1 MRKFLFVSII
11 ALLCGITS
19 GLAKDIKTVVFK
31 TSPEMHCENCE
42 NKIKSNLRF
51 EKGIKE
57 IVTDLNT
64 KTVKVTYDED
74 KTNVDNII
82 KGFAKIKYQATVFN
96 GGDKKCEGHKDGN
109 CSKNKS
115 CGGCKE
121 KAEKAESCDNCK
133 NKTEKA
139 GSCTNCK
146 NKNGE
151 KKEGCCG
158 KCAEKCNA
166 DKQK

>member
-64 KTVKVTYDED
+64 KTVKVTYED
-74 KTNVDNII
+74 R
-82 KGFAKIKYQATVFN
+82 
-96 GGDKKCEGHKDGN
+96 
-109 CSKNKS
+109 KS
-115 CGGCKE
+115 VV
-121 KAEKAESCDNCK
+121 
-133 NKTEKA
+133 
-139 GSCTNCK
+139 
-146 NKNGE
+146 
-151 KKEGCCG
+151 
-158 KCAEKCNA
+158 
-166 DKQK
+166 